1 MTNFYADLRYGVRM
15 LRRTPLTTAAAVLT
29 LALGIGGTTAVFS
42 VVDTVLLRPLP
53 YADAER
59 LVAVF
64 ATSPLNYRGPL
75 SPADFVDFRRD
86 SRAFEELAAV
96 FGSSMSLVGSGPPEQ
111 VRVQSVSANFFT
123 MLGAQAIA
131 GRTSQ
136 SDDDQPGSPDRIVL
150 SEGLW
155 KNRFGGRGDVV
166 GRMVTLG
173 GRSVEVIGVVPSSF
187 RFQRPADLWLMG
199 YRGLPRAGSVAGDLN
214 TNRDVHILQVI
225 GKLAPGV
232 PARVAQ
238 AELDG
243 HAARLAREY
252 PQTNA
257 GYGIAL
263 ESLRAS
269 LVGDTRL
276 TLLVLLGAIATLLV
290 IASVNVANLMLVR
303 TSHRSAEL
311 TMRSALGASQSRI
324 ITLILIEAVMIAAI
338 GGLLGFVAAGWGVKA
353 LVSLAPPDLP
363 RLDEVTL
370 DARVLMSGLLLTLLT
385 GCGFGLWPAWRAS
398 RANAASA
405 LAGAGRS
412 SAGRD
417 RRRAQYLLVGGELAL
432 AQVLLVTA
440 GLLIASFGRL
450 MAVDPGIAT
459 KGIVAIDV
467 SLAPEKYGADPPR
480 KIAFHDMVLQRIGQL
495 PAISGVAMSMTRPL
509 TNAINRGVWIEGRP
523 DPRPGE
529 RQTMSFLTI
538 SETYFDLLAMPIRRG
553 RGITS
558 QDSATSER
566 IVVVNEA
573 FVRRYL
579 GGADPL
585 TRRIGFGNPKS
596 PTYWRRVVGIV
607 ADARQQ
613 LAEPA
618 PATAYIPFRQDNEPW
633 NFASYVIKTSLPSSA
648 VGNAVQ
654 QAVLGVDSEQPV
666 SRVRTLDETLAGAV
680 AVERFTTL
688 LASLFA
694 GLALAL
700 AAVGAFG
707 VVSHVVASR
716 RRELGVRLAVGARD
730 SDIVKL
736 VAWES
741 LHVIAPASL
750 LGLAGAFAAG
760 RWMSTLL
767 YQVQPGDPRTM
778 LTALVVLAATALMA
792 TYLPVRR
799 ALAANPIASLRDG

>member
-1 MTNFYADLRYGVRM
+1 
-15 LRRTPLTTAAAVLT
+15 
-29 LALGIGGTTAVFS
+29 
-42 VVDTVLLRPLP
+42 
-53 YADAER
+53 
-59 LVAVF
+59 
-64 ATSPLNYRGPL
+64 
-75 SPADFVDFRRD
+75 
-86 SRAFEELAAV
+86 
-96 FGSSMSLVGSGPPEQ
+96 
-111 VRVQSVSANFFT
+111 VSANFFT

-199 YRGLPRAGSVAGDLN
+199 YRGLLRAGSVAGDLN

-263 ESLRAS
+263 ESLRTS

-398 RANAASA
+398 RTNAAS
-405 LAGAGRS
+405 
-412 SAGRD
+412 
-417 RRRAQYLLVGGELAL
+417 
-432 AQVLLVTA
+432 
-440 GLLIASFGRL
+440 
-450 MAVDPGIAT
+450 P
-459 KGIVAIDV
+459 
-467 SLAPEKYGADPPR
+467 
-480 KIAFHDMVLQRIGQL
+480 
-495 PAISGVAMSMTRPL
+495 
-509 TNAINRGVWIEGRP
+509 
-523 DPRPGE
+523 
-529 RQTMSFLTI
+529 
-538 SETYFDLLAMPIRRG
+538 
-553 RGITS
+553 
-558 QDSATSER
+558 
-566 IVVVNEA
+566 
-573 FVRRYL
+573 
-579 GGADPL
+579 
-585 TRRIGFGNPKS
+585 
-596 PTYWRRVVGIV
+596 
-607 ADARQQ
+607 
-613 LAEPA
+613 
-618 PATAYIPFRQDNEPW
+618 
-633 NFASYVIKTSLPSSA
+633 
-648 VGNAVQ
+648 
-654 QAVLGVDSEQPV
+654 
-666 SRVRTLDETLAGAV
+666 SRVR
-680 AVERFTTL
+680 
-688 LASLFA
+688 A
-694 GLALAL
+694 GLPP
-700 AAVGAFG
+700 G
-707 VVSHVVASR
+707 VIDDAHSIYWSEANWRWR
-716 RRELGVRLAVGARD
+716 R
-730 SDIVKL
+730 SC
-736 VAWES
+736 W
-741 LHVIAPASL
+741 
-750 LGLAGAFAAG
+750 
-760 RWMSTLL
+760 
-767 YQVQPGDPRTM
+767 
-778 LTALVVLAATALMA
+778 
-792 TYLPVRR
+792 
-799 ALAANPIASLRDG
+799 